1 MTVAPRFIISSDSIQ
16 YMEHTTHTIPSHGQH
31 HPAITRSFF
40 DALPPRT
47 SFLLGFAAGIGGV
60 ATIGFLVLL
69 PGVIRGKAGAP
80 TTSASPAAAVAA
92 TATAPLPTPPAR
104 PQPPEDVVGTFRSID
119 PKTDH
124 ILGPA
129 DAVVK
134 IIEYSDTEC
143 PFCKRFHPTMQQA
156 VRAYPGK
163 VAWVYRHLP
172 LRSLHSK
179 AAKEAEATE
188 CANELGGNDAFWAYL
203 DKVFEVTPSNDGL
216 DPAQLPQI
224 AADVGLD
231 RAKFETCLNSGK
243 YAQRVTD
250 DENDAG
256 AAGARGTPFSIVLG
270 PKGEKL
276 PIGGALPFDAVQSM
290 IDRVLK

>member
-1 MTVAPRFIISSDSIQ
+1 
-16 YMEHTTHTIPSHGQH
+16 MEHHQNIHPVAHPDRPRLFDTIP
-31 HPAITRSFF
+31 A
-40 DALPPRT
+40 RT
-47 SFLLGFAAGIGGV
+47 SFALGIAVGIGAV

-69 PGVIRGKAGAP
+69 PNAIRGK
-80 TTSASPAAAVAA
+80 TSAPVASAPPAAAVAA
-92 TATAPLPTPPAR
+92 APTTAPSPSPFRPP
-104 PQPPEDVVGTFRSID
+104 PPEDVVGTFRPID

-124 ILGPA
+124 IRGPA

-156 VRAYPGK
+156 VREYPGK

-188 CANELGGNDAFWAYL
+188 CANELGGNDKFWAYL
-203 DKVFEVTPSNDGL
+203 DKMFEVTPSNDGL
-216 DPAQLPQI
+216 DLAQLPQI
-224 AADVGLD
+224 ATDVGLD

-243 YAQRVTD
+243 YAQRVSD
-250 DENDAG
+250 DENDATS
-256 AAGARGTPFSIVLG
+256 AGARGTPFSIVLG
-270 PKGEKL
+270 TKGEKL
-276 PIGGALPFDAVQSM
+276 PIGGALPFGSVKSL
-290 IDRVLK
+290 IDSVLK